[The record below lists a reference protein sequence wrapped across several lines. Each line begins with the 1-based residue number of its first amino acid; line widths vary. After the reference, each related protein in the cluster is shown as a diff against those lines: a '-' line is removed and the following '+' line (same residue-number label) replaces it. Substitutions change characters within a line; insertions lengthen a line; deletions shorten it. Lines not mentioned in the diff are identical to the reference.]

1 MIKMSV
7 SKFAEKYP
15 LPGFYMDIRGAY
27 CLNLGKNLLS
37 VFTNGDTEA
46 LDICVDT
53 ISCRGYFDENLVWE
67 TPESEQE
74 AIQTIQRLVKQ
85 YK

>member
-1 MIKMSV
+1 MVNMNV
-7 SKFAEKYP
+7 SEFAKNYP
-15 LPGFYMDIRGAY
+15 LPGFYMDVRGAY

-37 VFTNGDTEA
+37 VFTNEEGS

-53 ISCRGYFDENLVWE
+53 ISVCGYFDENLEWE
-67 TPESEQE
+67 TPETVQE
-74 AIQTIQRLVKQ
+74 VIQTIQRFVRQ

>member
-1 MIKMSV
+1 MITMNASE
-7 SKFAEKYP
+7 FAKRYP
-15 LPGFYMDIRGAY
+15 LPGFYIDVCGAY

-37 VFTNGDTEA
+37 IFTNDEGY

-53 ISCRGYFDENLVWE
+53 ISGCGYFDKNLEWE
-67 TPESEQE
+67 TPETERE
-74 AIQTIQRLVKQ
+74 AIQTIQQFVMQ

>member
-1 MIKMSV
+1 MVKMSV
-7 SKFAEKYP
+7 SEFAKKYP

-37 VFTNGDTEA
+37 VFTNGDTES

-53 ISCRGYFDENLVWE
+53 ISRRGYFDENLAWE
-67 TPESEQE
+67 SPKTEQE
-74 AIQTIQRLVKQ
+74 AIQTIQRLIRQ

>member
-1 MIKMSV
+1 MVTMNASE
-7 SKFAEKYP
+7 FAKSYP
-15 LPGFYMDIRGAY
+15 LPGFYMDVRGAY

-37 VFTNGDTEA
+37 VFTNDEGS

-53 ISCRGYFDENLVWE
+53 ISSRGYFDENLEWE
-67 TPESEQE
+67 EPETEQE
-74 AIQTIQRLVKQ
+74 AIKTIQRLVRQ